1 MELNQT
7 NWPFLPNMFRFPTY
21 SSIEGNYCGPL
32 WDQNKNLS
40 LIVWMMRNL
49 SDCLTLVVQIMS
61 LKMRI
66 KYAKQLKSIKKAMII
81 SAVSRLLEKL
91 DGVKN
96 IHTVILTSE
105 SRKKIMI
112 LFYFTNM
119 KYIHRLNGYTTL
131 SFHTWH
137 QNIPHGPFTDLT

>member
-1 MELNQT
+1 
-7 NWPFLPNMFRFPTY
+7 
-21 SSIEGNYCGPL
+21 
-32 WDQNKNLS
+32 
-40 LIVWMMRNL
+40 
-49 SDCLTLVVQIMS
+49 MS

-66 KYAKQLKSIKKAMII
+66 KYAKQLKFIKKAMII

-105 SRKKIMI
+105 NRKKIMI

-131 SFHTWH
+131 SFHT
-137 QNIPHGPFTDLT
+137 

>member
-1 MELNQT
+1 
-7 NWPFLPNMFRFPTY
+7 
-21 SSIEGNYCGPL
+21 
-32 WDQNKNLS
+32 
-40 LIVWMMRNL
+40 
-49 SDCLTLVVQIMS
+49 MS

-105 SRKKIMI
+105 SRKKNNDSI
-112 LFYFTNM
+112 LLYEHE
-119 KYIHRLNGYTTL
+119 IH
-131 SFHTWH
+131 
-137 QNIPHGPFTDLT
+137 IPH

>member
-1 MELNQT
+1 
-7 NWPFLPNMFRFPTY
+7 
-21 SSIEGNYCGPL
+21 
-32 WDQNKNLS
+32 
-40 LIVWMMRNL
+40 
-49 SDCLTLVVQIMS
+49 MS

-119 KYIHRLNGYTTL
+119 KYIRRLNGYTTL
-131 SFHTWH
+131 SFHT
-137 QNIPHGPFTDLT
+137 

>member
-1 MELNQT
+1 
-7 NWPFLPNMFRFPTY
+7 
-21 SSIEGNYCGPL
+21 
-32 WDQNKNLS
+32 
-40 LIVWMMRNL
+40 
-49 SDCLTLVVQIMS
+49 MS

-96 IHTVILTSE
+96 IHIVILTSE
-105 SRKKIMI
+105 KRKKIMI

-131 SFHTWH
+131 SFHT
-137 QNIPHGPFTDLT
+137 

>member
-1 MELNQT
+1 
-7 NWPFLPNMFRFPTY
+7 
-21 SSIEGNYCGPL
+21 
-32 WDQNKNLS
+32 
-40 LIVWMMRNL
+40 
-49 SDCLTLVVQIMS
+49 MS

-81 SAVSRLLEKL
+81 SAVSRLEKL

-131 SFHTWH
+131 SFHT
-137 QNIPHGPFTDLT
+137 

>member
-1 MELNQT
+1 
-7 NWPFLPNMFRFPTY
+7 
-21 SSIEGNYCGPL
+21 
-32 WDQNKNLS
+32 
-40 LIVWMMRNL
+40 
-49 SDCLTLVVQIMS
+49 MS

-119 KYIHRLNGYTTL
+119 KYINRLNGYTTL
-131 SFHTWH
+131 SFHT
-137 QNIPHGPFTDLT
+137 

>member
-1 MELNQT
+1 
-7 NWPFLPNMFRFPTY
+7 
-21 SSIEGNYCGPL
+21 
-32 WDQNKNLS
+32 
-40 LIVWMMRNL
+40 
-49 SDCLTLVVQIMS
+49 MS

-131 SFHTWH
+131 SFHT
-137 QNIPHGPFTDLT
+137 

>member
-1 MELNQT
+1 
-7 NWPFLPNMFRFPTY
+7 
-21 SSIEGNYCGPL
+21 
-32 WDQNKNLS
+32 
-40 LIVWMMRNL
+40 
-49 SDCLTLVVQIMS
+49 MS

-119 KYIHRLNGYTTL
+119 KT
-131 SFHTWH
+131 
-137 QNIPHGPFTDLT
+137 

>member
-1 MELNQT
+1 
-7 NWPFLPNMFRFPTY
+7 
-21 SSIEGNYCGPL
+21 
-32 WDQNKNLS
+32 
-40 LIVWMMRNL
+40 
-49 SDCLTLVVQIMS
+49 MS

-96 IHTVILTSE
+96 IYTVILTSE

-112 LFYFTNM
+112 LFYFMNM

-131 SFHTWH
+131 SFHT
-137 QNIPHGPFTDLT
+137 

>member
-1 MELNQT
+1 
-7 NWPFLPNMFRFPTY
+7 
-21 SSIEGNYCGPL
+21 
-32 WDQNKNLS
+32 
-40 LIVWMMRNL
+40 
-49 SDCLTLVVQIMS
+49 MS

-119 KYIHRLNGYTTL
+119 KYIHTVPTRTLAYTR
-131 SFHTWH
+131 
-137 QNIPHGPFTDLT
+137 IVA

>member
-1 MELNQT
+1 
-7 NWPFLPNMFRFPTY
+7 
-21 SSIEGNYCGPL
+21 
-32 WDQNKNLS
+32 
-40 LIVWMMRNL
+40 
-49 SDCLTLVVQIMS
+49 MS

-105 SRKKIMI
+105 SRKQNNDS
-112 LFYFTNM
+112 LLLYEHE
-119 KYIHRLNGYTTL
+119 IHT
-131 SFHTWH
+131 
-137 QNIPHGPFTDLT
+137 

>member
-1 MELNQT
+1 
-7 NWPFLPNMFRFPTY
+7 
-21 SSIEGNYCGPL
+21 
-32 WDQNKNLS
+32 
-40 LIVWMMRNL
+40 
-49 SDCLTLVVQIMS
+49 MS

-66 KYAKQLKSIKKAMII
+66 KYAKQLKSIKQVMII

-96 IHTVILTSE
+96 IHTAVILTSE

-119 KYIHRLNGYTTL
+119 KYIRRLNGYTTL
-131 SFHTWH
+131 SFHT
-137 QNIPHGPFTDLT
+137 

>member
-1 MELNQT
+1 
-7 NWPFLPNMFRFPTY
+7 
-21 SSIEGNYCGPL
+21 
-32 WDQNKNLS
+32 
-40 LIVWMMRNL
+40 
-49 SDCLTLVVQIMS
+49 MS

-105 SRKKIMI
+105 SRKNDSLLLYKHE
-112 LFYFTNM
+112 
-119 KYIHRLNGYTTL
+119 IHT
-131 SFHTWH
+131 
-137 QNIPHGPFTDLT
+137 

>member
-1 MELNQT
+1 
-7 NWPFLPNMFRFPTY
+7 
-21 SSIEGNYCGPL
+21 
-32 WDQNKNLS
+32 
-40 LIVWMMRNL
+40 
-49 SDCLTLVVQIMS
+49 MS

-81 SAVSRLLEKL
+81 PAVSRLLEKL

-131 SFHTWH
+131 SFHT
-137 QNIPHGPFTDLT
+137 

>member
-1 MELNQT
+1 
-7 NWPFLPNMFRFPTY
+7 
-21 SSIEGNYCGPL
+21 
-32 WDQNKNLS
+32 
-40 LIVWMMRNL
+40 
-49 SDCLTLVVQIMS
+49 MS

-105 SRKKIMI
+105 SRKKFMI
-112 LFYFTNM
+112 LFYFLNM

-131 SFHTWH
+131 SFHT
-137 QNIPHGPFTDLT
+137 

>member
-1 MELNQT
+1 
-7 NWPFLPNMFRFPTY
+7 
-21 SSIEGNYCGPL
+21 
-32 WDQNKNLS
+32 
-40 LIVWMMRNL
+40 
-49 SDCLTLVVQIMS
+49 MS

-112 LFYFTNM
+112 LFYFMNM

-131 SFHTWH
+131 SFHT
-137 QNIPHGPFTDLT
+137 

>member
-1 MELNQT
+1 
-7 NWPFLPNMFRFPTY
+7 
-21 SSIEGNYCGPL
+21 
-32 WDQNKNLS
+32 
-40 LIVWMMRNL
+40 
-49 SDCLTLVVQIMS
+49 MS

-96 IHTVILTSE
+96 IHTAVILTSE

-119 KYIHRLNGYTTL
+119 KYIRRLNGYTTL
-131 SFHTWH
+131 SFHT
-137 QNIPHGPFTDLT
+137 

>member
-1 MELNQT
+1 
-7 NWPFLPNMFRFPTY
+7 
-21 SSIEGNYCGPL
+21 
-32 WDQNKNLS
+32 
-40 LIVWMMRNL
+40 
-49 SDCLTLVVQIMS
+49 MS

-91 DGVKN
+91 DDVKN
-96 IHTVILTSE
+96 IHTAVILTSE

-131 SFHTWH
+131 SFHT
-137 QNIPHGPFTDLT
+137 

>member
-1 MELNQT
+1 
-7 NWPFLPNMFRFPTY
+7 
-21 SSIEGNYCGPL
+21 
-32 WDQNKNLS
+32 
-40 LIVWMMRNL
+40 
-49 SDCLTLVVQIMS
+49 MS

-105 SRKKIMI
+105 SRKKIII

-131 SFHTWH
+131 SFHT
-137 QNIPHGPFTDLT
+137 

>member
-1 MELNQT
+1 
-7 NWPFLPNMFRFPTY
+7 
-21 SSIEGNYCGPL
+21 
-32 WDQNKNLS
+32 
-40 LIVWMMRNL
+40 
-49 SDCLTLVVQIMS
+49 MS
-61 LKMRI
+61 LNMRI

-119 KYIHRLNGYTTL
+119 KYIRRLNGYTTL
-131 SFHTWH
+131 SFHT
-137 QNIPHGPFTDLT
+137 

>member
-1 MELNQT
+1 MA
-7 NWPFLPNMFRFPTY
+7 
-21 SSIEGNYCGPL
+21 I
-32 WDQNKNLS
+32 
-40 LIVWMMRNL
+40 
-49 SDCLTLVVQIMS
+49 IMS

-105 SRKKIMI
+105 SRKK
-112 LFYFTNM
+112 
-119 KYIHRLNGYTTL
+119 
-131 SFHTWH
+131 
-137 QNIPHGPFTDLT
+137 

>member
-1 MELNQT
+1 
-7 NWPFLPNMFRFPTY
+7 
-21 SSIEGNYCGPL
+21 
-32 WDQNKNLS
+32 
-40 LIVWMMRNL
+40 
-49 SDCLTLVVQIMS
+49 MS

-105 SRKKIMI
+105 SRKKMSESQTKAGNQEK
-112 LFYFTNM
+112 F
-119 KYIHRLNGYTTL
+119 
-131 SFHTWH
+131 
-137 QNIPHGPFTDLT
+137 

>member
-1 MELNQT
+1 
-7 NWPFLPNMFRFPTY
+7 
-21 SSIEGNYCGPL
+21 
-32 WDQNKNLS
+32 
-40 LIVWMMRNL
+40 
-49 SDCLTLVVQIMS
+49 MS

-66 KYAKQLKSIKKAMII
+66 KYAKQLKFIKKAMII
-81 SAVSRLLEKL
+81 SAVSRLLKKL

-96 IHTVILTSE
+96 IHTVILISE

-131 SFHTWH
+131 SFHT
-137 QNIPHGPFTDLT
+137 

>member
-1 MELNQT
+1 
-7 NWPFLPNMFRFPTY
+7 
-21 SSIEGNYCGPL
+21 
-32 WDQNKNLS
+32 
-40 LIVWMMRNL
+40 
-49 SDCLTLVVQIMS
+49 MS

-105 SRKKIMI
+105 SRKKNNDSLLLYEHEIHTTACMELI
-112 LFYFTNM
+112 FGLLRKMTN
-119 KYIHRLNGYTTL
+119 
-131 SFHTWH
+131 
-137 QNIPHGPFTDLT
+137 

>member
-1 MELNQT
+1 
-7 NWPFLPNMFRFPTY
+7 
-21 SSIEGNYCGPL
+21 
-32 WDQNKNLS
+32 
-40 LIVWMMRNL
+40 
-49 SDCLTLVVQIMS
+49 MS

-96 IHTVILTSE
+96 IHTAVILTRE

-112 LFYFTNM
+112 LFYFMNM
-119 KYIHRLNGYTTL
+119 KYIHRLKGYKKK
-131 SFHTWH
+131 
-137 QNIPHGPFTDLT
+137 

>member
-1 MELNQT
+1 
-7 NWPFLPNMFRFPTY
+7 
-21 SSIEGNYCGPL
+21 
-32 WDQNKNLS
+32 
-40 LIVWMMRNL
+40 
-49 SDCLTLVVQIMS
+49 MS

-119 KYIHRLNGYTTL
+119 KFIRRLNGYTTL
-131 SFHTWH
+131 SFHT
-137 QNIPHGPFTDLT
+137 

>member
-1 MELNQT
+1 
-7 NWPFLPNMFRFPTY
+7 
-21 SSIEGNYCGPL
+21 
-32 WDQNKNLS
+32 
-40 LIVWMMRNL
+40 
-49 SDCLTLVVQIMS
+49 MS

-66 KYAKQLKSIKKAMII
+66 KYAKQLKFIKKAMII

-119 KYIHRLNGYTTL
+119 KYIRRLNGYTTSYLTSKHTTL
-131 SFHTWH
+131 SVYRLDIKKT
-137 QNIPHGPFTDLT
+137 LL